1 MNRTNKYRKKRK
13 IRQLVFLTSI
23 ITVLILLYGV
33 KVFILDPGN
42 QSGSDINRH
51 AELSEASEDEF
62 TGKNNNSDIEN
73 KNPDNSG
80 TDVLNDDNQKTEEK
94 AKFTSIQ
101 TPSPDSVCL
110 PSEFKLTWEI
120 IKDGE
125 NVNEYKRNYDIKF
138 PYFSEYNALPG
149 ITTFRGNNFR
159 NTASYGFADV
169 KEEKLEQIWSLS
181 IGRIDEWTGVGWNGQ
196 PSIVKWDE
204 ETKAIM
210 NILPEKKVKEDLKE
224 VIYATLDGKIYFLD
238 IDDGSYT
245 RDPINVGYPFKGS
258 VTVDPRGYPLL
269 YAGQGIEKKGGVT
282 GKIGFRIFSLIDQE
296 QIFFIDGMDKHAYRR
311 WGAFDSG
318 ALIDPTTDTLVECGE
333 NGIVYTAKLNTN
345 YDRING
351 SISINPEIVKYRY
364 KSSISKRLG
373 IENSPVAINNYLY
386 FIDNSGL
393 FQCIDLNT
401 MSPVWARNVNDDT
414 DSSPALEILSDSQV
428 YVYTANEVDFQGTG
442 GSSYMRKID
451 ALTGKIIW
459 EKSVVCTYSS
469 TNGGALASP
478 VIGKHDIENLVIF
491 NIAKTGKGK
500 NTGVLY
506 ALDKNTGEEV
516 WTVDLDYYCWSS
528 PVDVYTKDGK
538 SYLVVCD
545 SGGFMRLF
553 EGATGKE
560 LHKIPVR
567 ANVEGSPAVYENMIV
582 VGTRGQEILGVKIK

>member
-1 MNRTNKYRKKRK
+1 MNRTEKYKKKRR
-13 IRQLVFLTSI
+13 IAQLVFFTSI

-33 KVFILDPGN
+33 KVLIIDHGIR
-42 QSGSDINRH
+42 SGVDKNTEH
-51 AELSEASEDEF
+51 AEQSNDEITDNNKDSEMKNEGSENSNTDAPKDNNQETDYKEKF
-62 TGKNNNSDIEN
+62 TGI
-73 KNPDNSG
+73 
-80 TDVLNDDNQKTEEK
+80 V
-94 AKFTSIQ
+94 
-101 TPSPDSVCL
+101 TPSPDSSCL
-110 PSEFKLTWEI
+110 PSEFKITWEV
-120 IKDGE
+120 IKNGE
-125 NVNEYKRNYDIKF
+125 IVNEYKRDYNINF
-138 PYFSEYNALPG
+138 PYVSEYNALPG

-159 NTASYGFADV
+159 NSASYGFADI
-169 KEEKLEQIWSLS
+169 KEEKLEQVWSLH
-181 IGRIDEWTGVGWNGQ
+181 IGRIDEWSGVGWNGQ

-204 ETKAIM
+204 ETKSIM
-210 NILPEKKVKEDLKE
+210 NIFPEKKEKEDLKE

-238 IDDGSYT
+238 IDDGSFT
-245 RDPINVGYPFKGS
+245 REPINVGYPFKGS

-282 GKIGFRIFSLIDQE
+282 GKIGFRIFSLINQE
-296 QIFFIDGMDKHAYRR
+296 QIFFIDGMDKHAFRR

-333 NGIVYTAKLNTN
+333 NGIVYTAKLNTE

-401 MSPVWARNVNDDT
+401 MKPVWARNVNDDT
-414 DSSPALEILSDSQV
+414 DSSPALEIVSDSQV
-428 YVYTANEVDFQGTG
+428 YIYTANEVDFQGTG
-442 GSSYMRKID
+442 GSSYMRKLD
-451 ALTGKIIW
+451 ALTGKVIW
-459 EKSVVCTYSS
+459 EKSTVCTYSS

-478 VIGKHDIENLVIF
+478 VVGKHDIEDLVIF

-506 ALDKNTGEEV
+506 ALDKNTGQEV

-528 PVDVYTKDGK
+528 PVDVYTKEGK

-545 SGGFMRLF
+545 SGGYMRLF
-553 EGATGKE
+553 EGTTGKE

-567 ANVEGSPAVYENMIV
+567 ANVEGSPAVYDDMIV

>member
-1 MNRTNKYRKKRK
+1 MNRTNKFKKKRK

-23 ITVLILLYGV
+23 ITIFILLYGV
-33 KVFILDPGN
+33 KVFIIDSGNRSGPGPN
-42 QSGSDINRH
+42 KN
-51 AELSEASEDEF
+51 AEQTKDEITESSEND
-62 TGKNNNSDIEN
+62 TDDKNNNGDMDDTDTPNGNNQETEN
-73 KNPDNSG
+73 K
-80 TDVLNDDNQKTEEK
+80 EK
-94 AKFTSIQ
+94 FISIP
-101 TPSPDSVCL
+101 TPSPDSACL

-125 NVNEYKRNYDIKF
+125 IVKEYKRDYNINF
-138 PYFSEYNALPG
+138 PYVSEYNALPG

-169 KEEKLEQIWSLS
+169 KEGKLEEIWSLS
-181 IGRIDEWTGVGWNGQ
+181 IGHIDEWTGVGWNGQ

-204 ETKAIM
+204 ETKSVM
-210 NILPEKKVKEDLKE
+210 NIFPEKKGKKDLKE

-238 IDDGSYT
+238 IDDGSFT

-269 YAGQGIEKKGGVT
+269 YAGQGIEKNGGKT
-282 GKIGFRIFSLIDQE
+282 GKIGFRIFSLIDQKE
-296 QIFFIDGMDKHAYRR
+296 LYFIDGMDKHAFRR

-318 ALIDPTTDTLVECGE
+318 ALIDPTSDTLVECGE

-351 SISINPEIVKYRY
+351 SISIDPEIVKYRY

-401 MSPVWARNVNDDT
+401 MSPVWARSVNDDT
-414 DSSPALEILSDSQV
+414 DSSPALEIVGNSQV
-428 YVYTANEVDFQGTG
+428 YVYTANEVDHQGTG
-442 GSSYMRKID
+442 GSSFMRKIN
-451 ALTGKIIW
+451 ALTGKLIW

-500 NTGVLY
+500 NTGVIY

-516 WTVDLDYYCWSS
+516 WKVDMDYYSWSS
-528 PVDVYTKDGK
+528 PVDVYTKEGK

-545 SGGFMRLF
+545 SGGFMRLL
-553 EGATGKE
+553 EGITGKE
-560 LHKIPVR
+560 LDKIPVK
-567 ANVEGSPAVYENMIV
+567 ANVEGSPAIYENMIV
-582 VGTRGQEILGVKIK
+582 VGTRGQRILGVKIK